1 MYLVLHIYPG
11 TNQSI
16 NHTANL
22 RIKRNTFVFK
32 TKKNSLSHVLLNN
45 VAKHYHANEVTIY
58 GYIKNLYSVKF

>member
-16 NHTANL
+16 I
-22 RIKRNTFVFK
+22 RIKRNIFNTFVFK

-58 GYIKNLYSVKF
+58 EYIKNLYSVKF

>member
-16 NHTANL
+16 I
-22 RIKRNTFVFK
+22 RIKRNKFNTFVFK

-58 GYIKNLYSVKF
+58 EYIKNLYSVKF

>member
-16 NHTANL
+16 I
-22 RIKRNTFVFK
+22 RIKRNIFNTFVFK